1 MYMYLIALSVAL
13 ASTGL
18 PAMQS
23 ADVAV
28 APTKPAVVSRELQ
41 SHPDWPKAKP
51 DDVKTIRAIV
61 GAFFDAISAPAG
73 GTLDRERLRALF
85 VPDGRIEIPQPASK
99 GSPTD
104 VIFLTPDQYAD
115 NSDSQTA
122 KTGFFDHVLAIQV
135 QHFGVMAHVYTSY
148 ESRKSPS
155 DLKPFV
161 RGVKSIELLNSAG
174 RWYIVQVSWDREGPG
189 NAIPD
194 RYLHDADL

>member
-1 MYMYLIALSVAL
+1 MYLIALSVAL

-18 PAMQS
+18 SAMQS

-28 APTKPAVVSRELQ
+28 APAKPAVVSRELQ
-41 SHPDWPKAKP
+41 SHPEWPKAKP
-51 DDVKTIRAIV
+51 EDVKTIRAIV

-73 GTLDRERLRALF
+73 GTLNRERLRALF

-104 VIFLTPDQYAD
+104 VIFLTPDQYAA

-122 KTGFFDHVLAIQV
+122 KTGFFDHVLAVQV

-155 DLKPFV
+155 DLKAFV

-174 RWYIVQVSWDREGPG
+174 RWYIVQVSWDRESPD
-189 NAIPD
+189 NPIPY
-194 RYLHDADL
+194 RYLHDANL